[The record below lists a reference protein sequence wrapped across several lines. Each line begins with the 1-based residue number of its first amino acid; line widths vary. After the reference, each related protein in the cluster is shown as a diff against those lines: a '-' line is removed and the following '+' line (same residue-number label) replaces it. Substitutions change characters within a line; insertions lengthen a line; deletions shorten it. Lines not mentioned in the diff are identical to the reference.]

1 MTLSSR
7 STPVLD
13 IQEMSKTYPGQVAL
27 ANASFQ
33 VMRGEVHALI
43 GQNGSGKST
52 LIKTVAGYV
61 KADHGSRTLMNGI
74 PIDLWHPTQL
84 QRSRIRIV
92 HQDLGLVPTLSAIEN
107 LALGRGFDTDATGR
121 IRWRR
126 ETRRCQELLMA
137 FGLAPDV
144 RSPVASLSAAERTA
158 IAIVR
163 ALQDWDDS
171 EPGLLVLDEPTAS
184 LNTDEVSA
192 LFREVH
198 QLAKRGAGI
207 LFVSHVLS
215 EVLNLADSVT
225 VLRDG
230 KTVLHGEQ
238 VTKHSQSS
246 LVRAM
251 VGENLT
257 PQRLQSERHIG
268 EYSLEV
274 TQLSGAVLRN
284 VSFKVRVGEVLG
296 FAGLVG
302 SGREELGNCVF
313 GATPRF
319 AGKVLVKKRK
329 VFAHPHD
336 AIRAGMALVPADR
349 KRLGLILSQR
359 LEDHIPLPH
368 LRPLRSGLR
377 VDLHRL
383 RADASRWAHILQV
396 QPPLLRRRL
405 EKFSGGNQQKAVL
418 ARWLRTAPQVLI
430 LDEPTQGVDIGAKSA
445 IYHTI
450 DEFAMAG
457 GAVIVASPDADEL
470 VRLCDRVLVIRGGM
484 IGCELSGQ
492 NLTNS
497 RIVQESLG
505 ATSLRAGS
513 RVVERIVPFTVSANE
528 SSPSESAT

>member
-1 MTLSSR
+1 MTMQSV
-7 STPVLD
+7 PVLD
-13 IQEMSKTYPGQVAL
+13 IRNLSKTYPGQVAL
-27 ANASFQ
+27 AEASFQ
-33 VMRGEVHALI
+33 VMPGEVHALI

-52 LIKTVAGYV
+52 LIKTIAGYV
-61 KADHGSRTLMNGI
+61 KADHGSQTFMNGNA
-74 PIDLWHPTQL
+74 IDLWHPTQQ

-107 LALGRGFDTDATGR
+107 LALGRGFDTDRSGR

-126 ETRRCQELLMA
+126 ETRRCQELLLA

-144 RSPVASLSAAERTA
+144 RSPVATLSAAERTA

-171 EPGLLVLDEPTAS
+171 QPGLLVLDEPTAS
-184 LNTDEVSA
+184 LNSDEVSA

-207 LFVSHVLS
+207 IFVSHVLS
-215 EVLNLADSVT
+215 EVLGLANTVT

-230 KTVLHGEQ
+230 RTVLRNEP
-238 VTKHSQSS
+238 VANHSQST

-251 VGENLT
+251 VGENVT
-257 PQRLQSERHIG
+257 TQRVQTRRQTG
-268 EYSLEV
+268 AYALEV
-274 TQLSGAVLRN
+274 MNLSGAVLRD
-284 VSFKVRVGEVLG
+284 VSFKVRAGEVVG

-302 SGREELGNCVF
+302 SGREEIGNCVF

-319 AGKVLVKKRK
+319 AGKVLVKKQK

-336 AIRAGMALVPADR
+336 AIRSGMALVPADR
-349 KRLGLILSQR
+349 KRLGLIPSQR

-368 LRPLRSGLR
+368 LGPLRSGLR
-377 VDLHRL
+377 VNLRRL
-383 RADASRWAHILQV
+383 RADSTHWAQTLQV
-396 QPPLLRRRL
+396 EPPLLRRRL

-418 ARWLRTAPQVLI
+418 ARWLRTAPRVLI

-445 IYHTI
+445 IYSTI
-450 DEFAMAG
+450 DKFAAEG
-457 GAVIVASPDADEL
+457 GAVVVVSPDAEEL

-484 IGCELSGQ
+484 IGCELSGH

-505 ATSLRAGS
+505 ATSLRAGT
-513 RVVERIVPFTVSANE
+513 RVVERIVPFNVTTNQ
-528 SSPSESAT
+528 SSPSEVTE